1 VSRIVLV
8 RHAQGSFG
16 ERNYDKLSATGEA
29 QARRLGQYWT
39 QRGVAWDRVITG
51 PRVRQKETA
60 AIVAD
65 AYRKAGMNFS
75 EPAIMPEFDEY
86 HGDVVMARSL
96 PGLVERDS
104 EIRGL
109 HRALEESKSNG
120 ERVKNFQKLFEA
132 VIGRWVEGELPVEGV
147 ESWPEFCARVQRGL
161 TNVVAGD
168 SRGRQIAIFSS
179 GGPISVAMQRALE
192 LTAQNTLRVAWMV
205 RNCAIS
211 EFLAS
216 GARFTLSSFNEV
228 PHLDDASL
236 LTYR

>member
-1 VSRIVLV
+1 MSRIFLV

-16 ERNYDKLSATGEA
+16 ERNYDKLSATGET
-29 QARRLGQYWT
+29 QAHLLGEYWAE
-39 QRGVAWDRVITG
+39 RKLAWDLVCTG
-51 PRVRQKETA
+51 PRARQQDTARIVRE
-60 AIVAD
+60 
-65 AYRKAGMNFS
+65 AYRRAGLDFP
-75 EPAIMPEFDEY
+75 EPQVLPEFDEY
-86 HGDVVMARSL
+86 HGDAVLERGL
-96 PGLVERDS
+96 PGLVARDA
-104 EIRGL
+104 EVQRL
-109 HRALEESKSNG
+109 YEAFESSG
-120 ERVKNFQKLFEA
+120 SAGSRVRNFQKLFEA

-147 ESWPEFCARVQRGL
+147 ESWPQFCARVQRGL
-161 TNVVAGD
+161 GGVVAGD
-168 SRGRQIAIFSS
+168 GRGRQIAIFSS

-228 PHLDDASL
+228 PHLDDTAL

>member
-1 VSRIVLV
+1 MSRIFLV

-16 ERNYDKLSATGEA
+16 ESNYDKLSATGQA
-29 QARRLGQYWT
+29 QARLLGEYWAE
-39 QRGVAWDRVITG
+39 RRMAWDRVCSG
-51 PRVRQKETA
+51 PRARQKDTA
-60 AIVAD
+60 AIVGEV
-65 AYRKAGMNFS
+65 YRKAGLSFP
-75 EPAIMPEFDEY
+75 EPELLPAFDEY
-86 HGDVVMARSL
+86 HGDAVLERGL
-96 PGLVERDS
+96 PGLVARDA
-104 EIRGL
+104 EIQRL
-109 HRALEESKSNG
+109 YEAFESSG
-120 ERVKNFQKLFEA
+120 SAGSRVRNFQKLFEA
-132 VIGRWVEGELPVEGV
+132 VIGRWVEGELPIEGV
-147 ESWPEFCARVQRGL
+147 ESWAEFCARVHRGL
-161 TNVVAGD
+161 AEITAGD
-168 SRGRQIAIFSS
+168 GRGRQIAIFSS